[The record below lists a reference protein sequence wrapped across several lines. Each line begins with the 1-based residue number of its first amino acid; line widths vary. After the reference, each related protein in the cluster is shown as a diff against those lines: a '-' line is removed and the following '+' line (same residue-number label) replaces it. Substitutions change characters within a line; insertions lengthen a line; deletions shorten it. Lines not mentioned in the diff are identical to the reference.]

1 MSKIKEGIKGVTC
14 PILADTNKIISKNYD
29 VLAED
34 YFYDDNKQLQAEGEL
49 IAYRGL
55 FLINKKSIIE
65 HQIVNHL
72 PLGRYVDEAIRMV
85 DALQSNEAHGE
96 ACLAN
101 WSSNKKGINNCSR
114 RCC

>member
-34 YFYDDNKQLQAEGEL
+34 YFYDDNEQLQAEGEL

-55 FLINKKSIIE
+55 FLIDKKKYCRAPNSKS
-65 HQIVNHL
+65 
-72 PLGRYVDEAIRMV
+72 PTIRKI
-85 DALQSNEAHGE
+85 
-96 ACLAN
+96 C
-101 WSSNKKGINNCSR
+101 R
-114 RCC
+114 